1 MNRINHILLVNYE
14 YPPLGGGGGVI
25 TRDFAENLATRVRVT
40 VLTSGYAGLEPEEKF
55 GNLCIVRV
63 PVWMRNQGPV
73 ASLAS
78 MLSFFPK
85 SLYVGNRLMS
95 MDRFD
100 LVHSFFAIPS
110 GPSGLLLA
118 RRGGVPH
125 VLSVLGG
132 DIYDPSKAL
141 SPHRTPFLKQTVR
154 WVINGSNRTVA
165 ESEDLVKRTCQS
177 FGAHSVDRI
186 PLAFKPPVF
195 QRIARKDLGLGLK
208 EADIVLIAVGRLVE
222 RKGIEQLIKVL
233 SEIKNRRVQLVVV
246 GDGPL
251 RGKLRAQAEVA
262 QLTERV
268 HFTGFVS
275 DQRKWEL
282 LSNADLF
289 VSTTAHEGFGIVF
302 LEAMESGLPIVSYNC
317 GGHVDFLTKDI
328 AYLIPVGNLG
338 LFKEK
343 VLGLCENGDLRKRMV
358 KTAREEAKKYH
369 IEVFTDRYV
378 KLYQECLESH
388 KVRNGSSAKFGK
400 GLR

>member
-1 MNRINHILLVNYE
+1 MKELKHILLVNYE

-25 TRDFAENLATRVRVT
+25 TRDFAETLSTRVQAT
-40 VLTSGYAGLEPEEKF
+40 VLTSGYAGLKSEEKN
-55 GNLCIVRV
+55 GNLCIIRV
-63 PVWMRNQGPV
+63 PVWGRSQGPV

-85 SLYVGNRLMS
+85 SLCAGHRLMG
-95 MDRFD
+95 MARFD

-118 RRGGVPH
+118 RQGGVPH

-132 DIYDPSKAL
+132 DIYDPSKTL
-141 SPHRTPFLKQTVR
+141 SPHRTPFLKQTVK
-154 WVINGSNRTVA
+154 WVINGSDRTVA
-165 ESEDLVKRTCQS
+165 ESEDLVKRTREN
-177 FGAHSVDRI
+177 FGTKSIDRI
-186 PLAFKPPVF
+186 PLAFKPVVF
-195 QRIARKDLGLGLK
+195 RRIDRMDLGLGLRK
-208 EADIVLIAVGRLVE
+208 EDIVLIAVGRLVE

-233 SEIKNRRVQLVVV
+233 SKINDPRVQLVVV

-251 RGKLRAQAEVA
+251 RSKLTVQSEEAGVA
-262 QLTERV
+262 KRV

-328 AYLIPVGNLG
+328 AYLIPVGNISLFRETVIRLG
-338 LFKEK
+338 
-343 VLGLCENGDLRKRMV
+343 ENSDLRKRMGE
-358 KTAREEAKKYH
+358 TAREEAKKYH

-388 KVRNGSSAKFGK
+388 RASNRSLAKVG
-400 GLR
+400 